1 MAETK
6 SLRLPQAFLLRD
18 LRYLPAARLVMDG
31 SMNSS
36 PKRSVGGFTLIE
48 LMIVVAIIGIL
59 AAIAIPQYGDYIS
72 RTRASAAAS
81 ELGGIRHAVDICM
94 HELQTRTG
102 CNAGTNGIVALAD
115 FQVTKNVTALNSVT
129 DGVITATTGATAANG
144 GAALTWSST
153 PNASNANIKWNNA
166 GTVCNAQRGLKPGQG
181 DCP

>member
-59 AAIAIPQYGDYIS
+59 AAIAIPQYGDYVS
-72 RTRASAAAS
+72 RR
-81 ELGGIRHAVDICM
+81 LYAVLC
-94 HELQTRTG
+94 
-102 CNAGTNGIVALAD
+102 GT
-115 FQVTKNVTALNSVT
+115 
-129 DGVITATTGATAANG
+129 
-144 GAALTWSST
+144 
-153 PNASNANIKWNNA
+153 
-166 GTVCNAQRGLKPGQG
+166 
-181 DCP
+181 